1 MATKIEHPSHYNE
14 NKKMETWDVIERFL
28 SDEEFKGYLKGNV
41 LKYLH
46 RHEQK
51 DGPADLDKAIE
62 YIKKLKEFQHGEPS
76 EK

>member
-1 MATKIEHPSHYNE
+1 MPKIEHPRHYNE
-14 NKKMETWDVIERFL
+14 NKKMETWDLIEKFL
-28 SDEEFKGYLKGNV
+28 SDDGFKGYLLGNV
-41 LKYLH
+41 IKYLH

-62 YIKKLKEFQHGEPS
+62 YIKKLKEFQYNEPT

>member
-1 MATKIEHPSHYNE
+1 
-14 NKKMETWDVIERFL
+14 METWDIIEKIL
-28 SDEEFKGYLKGNV
+28 SDEGFKGFLIGNV
-41 LKYLH
+41 IKYLH

-62 YIKKLKEFQHGEPS
+62 YIKKLKEFQYNEPS